1 MIYRL
6 ARFLLNVLLK
16 SQEFRPAMIP
26 DTSGQDRVI
35 HVAPAHGNRRRW
47 LVLGGGIVGLLGIAF
62 LLSGWLGSSRS
73 VDVSR
78 LRIAEVTR
86 GTLVRDASVNGRVVA
101 AVSPTLYAPA
111 ASTVTLKIHAGDKVA
126 QGDLLAV
133 LDSPDLSNQ
142 LAREQSTLAQ
152 LEAEVARQRIL
163 AEKQK
168 LIARRDADEAEVARL
183 GAERILQ
190 RTEGGYKAGAI
201 AEVDLLRAQDA
212 LKSAQI
218 RSKQAAQASGLEIQ
232 DVALGTRTK
241 INELQRQRLIV
252 ADTQRKVDE
261 LNVRSP
267 VDGVVGTLSV
277 ADRTVVAANTALM
290 TVVDLSQLEVELE
303 IPESYADDLGL
314 GMTAEVN
321 IGAAMATGKL
331 SALSPEV
338 VRNQVLARI
347 RFDGKQPP
355 GLRQNQRVTARVL
368 IEEKPNVL
376 MLPRG
381 SFVENEGGRS
391 AYVMD
396 GNLAVRRPIQIGAT
410 SVSAVEILSGL
421 KPGDKVVIAGTDSF
435 ENAERISVNN

>member
-1 MIYRL
+1 
-6 ARFLLNVLLK
+6 
-16 SQEFRPAMIP
+16 MIP
-26 DTSGQDRVI
+26 DTSGQDRSI
-35 HVAPAHGNRRRW
+35 APAPAAGGHRRRLLW
-47 LVLGGGIVGLLGIAF
+47 IGGAAAGLAAIVF

-73 VDVSR
+73 VDISR
-78 LRIAEVTR
+78 LRIAEVSR

-111 ASTVTLKIHAGDKVA
+111 ASTVTLKINAGDTVKK
-126 QGDLLAV
+126 GDLLAV

-152 LEAEVARQRIL
+152 LEAEVARQKIL
-163 AEKQK
+163 AEKQR

-183 GAERILQ
+183 GAERILT

-201 AEVDLLRAQDA
+201 AEVDFLRAQDA
-212 LKSAQI
+212 LKSAEI
-218 RSKQAAQASGLEIQ
+218 RARQAAQASGLEIK
-232 DVALGTRTK
+232 DVALETSTK
-241 INELQRQRLIV
+241 LSELQRQRLIV
-252 ADTQRKVDE
+252 ADTQRRVDE

-267 VDGVVGTLSV
+267 VDGVIGTLSV
-277 ADRTVVAANTALM
+277 PDRSVVAANTALM
-290 TVVDLSQLEVELE
+290 TVVDLSRLEVELE

-321 IGAAMATGKL
+321 IGALNATGKL

-338 VRNQVLARI
+338 VRNQVLARV
-347 RFDGKQPP
+347 RFDGKQPE
-355 GLRQNQRVTARVL
+355 GLRQNQRLTARVL

-381 SFVENEGGRS
+381 PFVEDDGGRI

-396 GNLAVRRPIQIGAT
+396 GNVAVRRPIQVGAT

-421 KPGDKVVIAGTDSF
+421 KAGDKVVIAGTDSF
-435 ENAERISVNN
+435 HGAERVSVNN

>member
-1 MIYRL
+1 
-6 ARFLLNVLLK
+6 
-16 SQEFRPAMIP
+16 MIP
-26 DTSGQDRVI
+26 DTSGQDRSI
-35 HVAPAHGNRRRW
+35 DVAPTQNKRRR
-47 LVLGGGIVGLLGIAF
+47 LALLAGGVLGLVAIAL
-62 LLSGWLGSSRS
+62 LLSGWLDSSRS

-78 LRIAEVTR
+78 LRIAQVTR

-111 ASTVTLKIHAGDKVA
+111 ASTVTLKIRAGDKVA
-126 QGDLLAV
+126 KGDLLAV
-133 LDSPDLSNQ
+133 LDSPDMGNQ

-168 LIARRDADEAEVARL
+168 LIARRDADEAEVSRL

-201 AEVDLLRAQDA
+201 AEVDFLRAQDA
-212 LKSAQI
+212 LKSAEI
-218 RSKQAAQASGLEIQ
+218 RSKQAAQASGLEIK
-232 DVALGTRTK
+232 DVALGTSTK
-241 INELQRQRLIV
+241 LNELQRQRLIV
-252 ADTQRKVDE
+252 ADTQRRVHE
-261 LNVRSP
+261 LDVRSP

-277 ADRTVVAANTALM
+277 ADRSVVAANTALM

-314 GMTAEVN
+314 GMTAQVN
-321 IGAAMATGKL
+321 IGAGTATGKL

-338 VRNQVLARI
+338 VRNQVLARV

-368 IEEKPNVL
+368 IEEKPDVV

-381 SFVENEGGRS
+381 SFVENEGGRH

-396 GNLAVRRPIQIGAT
+396 GNVAVRRPIQMGAT

-421 KPGDKVVIAGTDSF
+421 QPGEKVVIAGTDSF